1 LSTTGKTIGPP
12 CGAGSPTPASIAI
25 TEPTADPVT
34 IEGLTLL
41 GASPRGFLLL
51 RSGNP
56 PSPQA

>member
-1 LSTTGKTIGPP
+1 MTKTSPPEFFKTIE
-12 CGAGSPTPASIAI
+12 II
-25 TEPTADPVT
+25 KNY
-34 IEGLTLL
+34 LTLL